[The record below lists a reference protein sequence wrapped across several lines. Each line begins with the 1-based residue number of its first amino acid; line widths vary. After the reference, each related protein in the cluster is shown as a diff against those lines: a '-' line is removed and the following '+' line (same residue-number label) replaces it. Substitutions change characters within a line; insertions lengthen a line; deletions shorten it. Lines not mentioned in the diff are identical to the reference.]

1 MQFKL
6 EKTDTGSSARA
17 GIITTGHGQI
27 KTPIF
32 MPVGTTGAVKA
43 VHIKELSEDTKA
55 QIILGNTYHL
65 YLRPG
70 LEVIENAGG
79 LHKFNGWDKPI
90 LTDSG
95 GYQVYSLANTR
106 KLSKEGV
113 LFNSHIDGSKHNF
126 TPEYVIDIQRTIGA
140 DIVMAF
146 DECTP
151 YPCDY
156 DYARKSLDL
165 THQWLKRCVTHF
177 DNTEP
182 KYGHSQA
189 LFPIVQGS
197 VYKDLRKESAEVI
210 AGYGA
215 DGNAIGGLSVGEPHE
230 MMYEMTDLVCRILPE
245 DKPRYLM
252 GVGTPLNILESIA
265 LGIDMFDCV
274 MPTRNAR
281 HGLLYTKN
289 GIINIKNEK
298 WKNDFTPLDE
308 EGTSFVDR
316 QYSKAFLRHMLIS
329 QEVLAGMIASLH
341 NLAFYLW
348 LVNEARENILKGT
361 FTEWKNRMT
370 QQLGRRL

>member
-1 MQFKL
+1 
-6 EKTDTGSSARA
+6 
-17 GIITTGHGQI
+17 
-27 KTPIF
+27 
-32 MPVGTTGAVKA
+32 
-43 VHIKELSEDTKA
+43 
-55 QIILGNTYHL
+55 
-65 YLRPG
+65 
-70 LEVIENAGG
+70 
-79 LHKFNGWDKPI
+79 
-90 LTDSG
+90 
-95 GYQVYSLANTR
+95 
-106 KLSKEGV
+106 
-113 LFNSHIDGSKHNF
+113 
-126 TPEYVIDIQRTIGA
+126 
-140 DIVMAF
+140 
-146 DECTP
+146 
-151 YPCDY
+151 
-156 DYARKSLDL
+156 
-165 THQWLKRCVTHF
+165 
-177 DNTEP
+177 
-182 KYGHSQA
+182 
-189 LFPIVQGS
+189 
-197 VYKDLRKESAEVI
+197 
-210 AGYGA
+210 
-215 DGNAIGGLSVGEPHE
+215 
-230 MMYEMTDLVCRILPE
+230 
-245 DKPRYLM
+245 M